1 MVFIYIRRC
10 RMSSTER
17 VQGIMNRP
25 TMEETS
31 LAARNGATTT
41 PNTTTKSTSN
51 TPADARVTIPSSST
65 ISDRA
70 SAPQTSPVF
79 LNFSFYKVDPKWRWL
94 NDLGKEEAAKEFSSL
109 IEVAKTKMKVRVYS
123 TLGLRDDSEFMLWM
137 ISESVEKMQ
146 VLASKIYLTIFGKY
160 IESSRVYLSSYRP
173 SIYSKKTKMTPG
185 YLLEDSKKENEP
197 MKYAIVY
204 PFIKSR
210 EWYLLPL
217 EDRIKMMDEHI
228 TIGRRFPQV
237 RLNTSYSFGLGDQD
251 FMLAFET
258 TDLMAFQDLIVK
270 LRETRV
276 SRYVVK
282 DTPMIVCI
290 YKGGVEEFIKSLG

>member
-1 MVFIYIRRC
+1 MTWEKRR
-10 RMSSTER
+10 
-17 VQGIMNRP
+17 
-25 TMEETS
+25 
-31 LAARNGATTT
+31 
-41 PNTTTKSTSN
+41 
-51 TPADARVTIPSSST
+51 
-65 ISDRA
+65 
-70 SAPQTSPVF
+70 
-79 LNFSFYKVDPKWRWL
+79 
-94 NDLGKEEAAKEFSSL
+94 AAKEFSSL

>member
-1 MVFIYIRRC
+1 
-10 RMSSTER
+10 MSSTER
-17 VQGIMNRP
+17 VQDTMNRP

-31 LAARNGATTT
+31 LEARNGAMTT

-185 YLLEDSKKENEP
+185 YLLEESKKENEP

>member
-17 VQGIMNRP
+17 VQGTTNRP
-25 TMEETS
+25 PMEETS
-31 LAARNGATTT
+31 LEARNGATTT

-51 TPADARVTIPSSST
+51 TPADAQVTIPSSST

-185 YLLEDSKKENEP
+185 YLLEESKKENEP

>member
-1 MVFIYIRRC
+1 
-10 RMSSTER
+10 MSSTER
-17 VQGIMNRP
+17 VQGTMNRP

-31 LAARNGATTT
+31 LESRNGATTT

-185 YLLEDSKKENEP
+185 YLLDDSKKENEP

>member
-17 VQGIMNRP
+17 VQGTMNRP

-31 LAARNGATTT
+31 LEARNGATTT
-41 PNTTTKSTSN
+41 PNTTKKSTSN
-51 TPADARVTIPSSST
+51 TPEDARVTIPSSSN

-290 YKGGVEEFIKSLG
+290 YKGGVEEFIRSLG

>member
-1 MVFIYIRRC
+1 
-10 RMSSTER
+10 MSSNDEIRSKDRRELSNT
-17 VQGIMNRP
+17 
-25 TMEETS
+25 EETS
-31 LAARNGATTT
+31 LETRSHSIT
-41 PNTTTKSTSN
+41 
-51 TPADARVTIPSSST
+51 SSSIPAT
-65 ISDRA
+65 DKT
-70 SAPQTSPVF
+70 PLPTQTSPVF

-94 NDLGKEEAAKEFSSL
+94 NELGKEEAAKEFASL
-109 IEVAKTKMKVRVYS
+109 IEVANTKMKVRVYS

-146 VLASKIYLTIFGKY
+146 VLASKIYLTVFGKY
-160 IESSRVYLSSYRP
+160 IESSKVYLSSYRP
-173 SIYSKKTKMTPG
+173 SVYSKRTKMTPG
-185 YLLEDSKKENEP
+185 YLLDDNKKENEP

-210 EWYLLPL
+210 EWYLLPF
-217 EDRIKMMDEHI
+217 EDRMKMMDEHI
-228 TIGRRFPQV
+228 TVGRKFPQV
-237 RLNTSYSFGLGDQD
+237 RLNTSYSFGIGDQD

-258 TDLMAFQDLIVK
+258 NDLMIFQDLIVQ

>member
-17 VQGIMNRP
+17 VQGTMNRP

-31 LAARNGATTT
+31 LEARNGATTT
-41 PNTTTKSTSN
+41 PNTTKKSTSN
-51 TPADARVTIPSSST
+51 TPEDARVTIPSSSN

-173 SIYSKKTKMTPG
+173 SIYSKKTKVTPG

>member
-17 VQGIMNRP
+17 VQGTMNRP

-31 LAARNGATTT
+31 LEARNGATTT
-41 PNTTTKSTSN
+41 PNTTKRSTSN
-51 TPADARVTIPSSST
+51 TPEDARVTIPSSSN

>member
-1 MVFIYIRRC
+1 
-10 RMSSTER
+10 MSSAER
-17 VQGIMNRP
+17 VQGTMNRP
-25 TMEETS
+25 TMEEAS
-31 LAARNGATTT
+31 SEARTGATTT
-41 PNTTTKSTSN
+41 PTTTTKPTSI
-51 TPADARVTIPSSST
+51 TTAEARATIPSTSIDSG
-65 ISDRA
+65 RA
-70 SAPQTSPVF
+70 PAPQTSPVF

-123 TLGLRDDSEFMLWM
+123 TLGLRDDSDFMLWM

-173 SIYSKKTKMTPG
+173 SIYSKKIKMTPG
-185 YLLEDSKKENEP
+185 YLLEDGKKENEP

-217 EDRIKMMDEHI
+217 EDRMKMMDEHI
-228 TIGRRFPQV
+228 TVGRRFPQV

>member
-17 VQGIMNRP
+17 VQGTMNRP

-31 LAARNGATTT
+31 LESRNGATTT

-70 SAPQTSPVF
+70 SAPQISPVF

>member
-17 VQGIMNRP
+17 VQGTMNRP
-25 TMEETS
+25 RMEETS
-31 LAARNGATTT
+31 LESRNGATTT

-173 SIYSKKTKMTPG
+173 SIYSKKNKMAPG

-228 TIGRRFPQV
+228 TIGRRFPQI

>member
-1 MVFIYIRRC
+1 
-10 RMSSTER
+10 MSSTER
-17 VQGIMNRP
+17 VQGTMNRP

-31 LAARNGATTT
+31 LESRNGATTT

>member
-17 VQGIMNRP
+17 VQGTMNRP

-31 LAARNGATTT
+31 LESRNGATTT

-70 SAPQTSPVF
+70 SASQTSPVF

>member
-1 MVFIYIRRC
+1 
-10 RMSSTER
+10 MSSTER
-17 VQGIMNRP
+17 VQGTMNRP
-25 TMEETS
+25 TMEEAS
-31 LAARNGATTT
+31 SEARTGATTT
-41 PNTTTKSTSN
+41 PTTTTKSTSI
-51 TPADARVTIPSSST
+51 TTAEARATIPSTS
-65 ISDRA
+65 IDSDRA
-70 SAPQTSPVF
+70 PAPQTSPVF

-123 TLGLRDDSEFMLWM
+123 TLGLRDDSDFMLWM

-173 SIYSKKTKMTPG
+173 SIYSKKIKMTPG

-217 EDRIKMMDEHI
+217 EDRMKMMDEHI
-228 TIGRRFPQV
+228 TVGRRFPQV

>member
-1 MVFIYIRRC
+1 MVFIYNRRC

-17 VQGIMNRP
+17 VQGTMNRP

-31 LAARNGATTT
+31 LEARNGATTT